1 MNLRLPH
8 GLVAAFIALLF
19 HALILIFLLNQNSQ
33 GALAEGKQG
42 IEIGLGML
50 GNYGEKP
57 EATDADVAPE
67 KPVLDQPEQN
77 TKTPEIVEAL
87 ADTPVEKVSETP
99 VVKETTHPSEE
110 VIEPLQDSELLT
122 SKLPTALP
130 EEPAQENSEE
140 ETILVDDIP
149 ERQAK
154 IEPEKVEL
162 EKVEPEQI
170 ARDLDEE
177 PSKQLSQQKQTQT
190 LQTTGEANEL
200 SNGGQAGIDQS
211 YLAKLAARLSE
222 HKRYPFSSRKKAE
235 EGVAVLDFEIN
246 RNGRVLASHI
256 QKSSGFQALDKAV
269 LVMLKRPSPFHRCL
283 RISKATLSVLVCQSR
298 SN

>member
-19 HALILIFLLNQNSQ
+19 HAFILLLLLNQNSQ

-67 KPVLDQPEQN
+67 KPVLDQPEQS
-77 TKTPEIVEAL
+77 TETPETVEAL

-99 VVKETTHPSEE
+99 VVKEMTHPSEE
-110 VIEPLQDSELLT
+110 VIEPLQHSELLT

-130 EEPAQENSEE
+130 EEPAQENIEE
-140 ETILVDDIP
+140 ETILVDDIA
-149 ERQAK
+149 ERQAQ
-154 IEPEKVEL
+154 IEPEKVE
-162 EKVEPEQI
+162 PEQM
-170 ARDLDEE
+170 APDLDAES
-177 PSKQLSQQKQTQT
+177 SKQLSQQKQTQT
-190 LQTTGEANEL
+190 LQTTGEKNEL

-211 YLAKLAARLSE
+211 YLAKLAARLAE

-269 LVMLKRPSPFHRCL
+269 LVMLKRAEPFPPVPPDIKGDPIRFSL
-283 RISKATLSVLVCQSR
+283 PISFKL
-298 SN
+298 NG